1 MPSKLRK
8 LVGSR
13 AFYAMV
19 LAVVVPIIVQNA
31 ITNFVNLLDNLMV
44 GRIGTDQFSGVAVAN
59 QLIYVFN
66 LAVFG
71 AVSGAGIFTA
81 QYCGAGNQEGV
92 RASCRYKLYAG
103 LLLSLGAIALFLLKG
118 RELVLLYLT
127 DDSDPARVADTLHYG
142 LQYLNLMLLG
152 LPPFAIAQS
161 YASTLRETGE
171 TRLPMLAGIIA
182 VFVNLI
188 FNYLLIYGKL
198 GFPQLGV
205 QGAAIAT
212 VLSRYV
218 ELGII
223 VIYTHSHAKQH
234 PFARGLFRTLSIP
247 RQVVKEITIKGMPL
261 LVNELL
267 WSLGMATL
275 NQIYSLR
282 GLDVVAATSIS
293 TTVFNLF
300 SVFFF
305 SMGTAASIIVG
316 QDLGA
321 DEVEVAKDHAW
332 KLIAFSVAISVVV
345 GLSLISCSH
354 AIPLLYDVLPSV
366 RSLASQLILVCA
378 CMMPANAFC
387 NCEYF
392 IIRSGGKTGITFL
405 FDCGFTWVLCIPLA
419 YCLTHFTAMSVVLIF
434 LCERFLDVIKGV
446 IGLVL
451 VKKGVWIHNIVSGK
465 EMQVN

>member
-1 MPSKLRK
+1 MSSKLRK
-8 LVGSR
+8 LIGNR

-19 LAVVVPIIVQNA
+19 LAVVIPIIVQNA
-31 ITNFVNLLDNLMV
+31 ITNFVSLLDNLMV

-81 QYCGAGNQEGV
+81 QYCGAGNLEGV

-103 LLLSLGAIALFLLKG
+103 LLLSAGAIALFLLKG
-118 RELVLLYLT
+118 PQLIQLYLS
-127 DDSDPARVADTLHYG
+127 DDSDPVRVADTLRYG
-142 LQYLNLMLLG
+142 LQYLHIMLLG
-152 LPPFAIAQS
+152 IPPFALAQS

-188 FNYLLIYGKL
+188 FNFLLIYGKL

-223 VIYTHSHAKQH
+223 VIYTHSHAQKH
-234 PFARGLFRTLSIP
+234 PFAKDLYRTLSIP

-305 SMGTAASIIVG
+305 SMGTAAAIIIG

-321 DEVEVAKDHAW
+321 D
-332 KLIAFSVAISVVV
+332 
-345 GLSLISCSH
+345 
-354 AIPLLYDVLPSV
+354 
-366 RSLASQLILVCA
+366 
-378 CMMPANAFC
+378 
-387 NCEYF
+387 
-392 IIRSGGKTGITFL
+392 
-405 FDCGFTWVLCIPLA
+405 
-419 YCLTHFTAMSVVLIF
+419 
-434 LCERFLDVIKGV
+434 
-446 IGLVL
+446 
-451 VKKGVWIHNIVSGK
+451 
-465 EMQVN
+465 

>member
-1 MPSKLRK
+1 MSSKLRK
-8 LVGSR
+8 LIGNR

-19 LAVVVPIIVQNA
+19 LAVVIPIIVQNA
-31 ITNFVNLLDNLMV
+31 ITNFVSLLDNLMV

-81 QYCGAGNQEGV
+81 QYCGAGNLEGV

-103 LLLSLGAIALFLLKG
+103 LLLSAGAIALFLLKG
-118 RELVLLYLT
+118 PQLIQLYLS
-127 DDSDPARVADTLHYG
+127 DDSDPVRVADTLRYG
-142 LQYLNLMLLG
+142 LQYLHIMLLG
-152 LPPFAIAQS
+152 IPPFALAQS

-188 FNYLLIYGKL
+188 FNFLLIYGKL
-198 GFPQLGV
+198 GFPRLGV
-205 QGAAIAT
+205 RGAAIAT

-218 ELGII
+218 ELAII
-223 VIYTHSHAKQH
+223 VVYAHTHTQQH
-234 PFARGLFRTLSIP
+234 PFAEGLFRTLRIP
-247 RQVVKEITIKGMPL
+247 RTVVKEITLKGMPL

-282 GLDVVAATSIS
+282 GLDVVAATNIN

-300 SVFFF
+300 SVFFL
-305 SMGTAASIIVG
+305 SLGTAAAIIIG

-321 DEVEVAKDHAW
+321 NEVDTAIDHSG
-332 KLIAFSVAISVVV
+332 KMIAFSVVISIVV
-345 GLSLISCSH
+345 GCVLAACSGF
-354 AIPLLYDVLPSV
+354 IPLLYDVLPSV
-366 RSLASQLILVCA
+366 RSLASKLILVCA
-378 CMMPANAFC
+378 CIMPFNAFC

-392 IIRSGGKTGITFL
+392 ILRSGGKTGITFL
-405 FDCGFTWVLCIPLA
+405 FDCGFTWLVCIPLA
-419 YCLTHFTAMSVVLIF
+419 YSLTHFTALGVVMIF
-434 LCERFLDVIKGV
+434 LCVHSLDAVKGI
-446 IGLVL
+446 IGLFL
-451 VKKGVWIHNIVSGK
+451 VKKGVWIQNIVSGG
-465 EMQVN
+465 EMDLT

>member
-1 MPSKLRK
+1 MSRKLRK
-8 LVGSR
+8 LIGNR

-19 LAVVVPIIVQNA
+19 LAVVIPIIVQNA
-31 ITNFVNLLDNLMV
+31 ITNFVSLLDNLMV

-81 QYCGAGNQEGV
+81 QYCGAGNLEGV
-92 RASCRYKLYAG
+92 RASCRYKIYAG
-103 LLLSLGAIALFLLKG
+103 VLLSVGAIALFLLAG
-118 RELVLLYLT
+118 PQLVSLYLT
-127 DDSDPARVADTLHYG
+127 DDSDPVRVAETLHYG
-142 LQYLNLMLLG
+142 LQYLHIMLLG
-152 LPPFAIAQS
+152 IPPFALAQS

-171 TRLPMLAGIIA
+171 TRLPMLAGIVA

-198 GFPQLGV
+198 GFPVLGV
-205 QGAAIAT
+205 RGAALAT

-218 ELGII
+218 ELAII
-223 VIYTHSHAKQH
+223 VVYTHTHVRQH
-234 PFARGLFRTLSIP
+234 PFAKGLFRTLSIP
-247 RQVVKEITIKGMPL
+247 RQVVREITLKGMPL

-293 TTVFNLF
+293 STVFNLF

-305 SMGTAASIIVG
+305 SMGTAAAIIIG

-321 DEVEVAKDHAW
+321 DEVDVARDHAW

-345 GLSLISCSH
+345 GVSLIACSH

-366 RSLASQLILVCA
+366 RSLASKLILVCA
-378 CMMPANAFC
+378 CIMPFNAFC

-392 IIRSGGKTGITFL
+392 ILRSGGKTGITFL

-419 YCLTHFTAMSVVLIF
+419 YLLTHFTAMSVVLIF

-451 VKKGVWIHNIVSGK
+451 VKKGVWIHNIVSGA
-465 EMQVN
+465 EMDLT

>member
-1 MPSKLRK
+1 MQAKFRK
-8 LVGSR
+8 LIGNR

-31 ITNFVNLLDNLMV
+31 ITNFVSLLDNLMV

-81 QYCGAGNQEGV
+81 QYYGAGNLEGV
-92 RASCRYKLYAG
+92 RASCRYKIYAG
-103 LLLSLGAIALFLLKG
+103 ALLSVLAIALFWIAGPRLIS
-118 RELVLLYLT
+118 LYLT
-127 DDSDPARVADTLHYG
+127 DNSDPARVKDTLRYG
-142 LQYLNLMLLG
+142 LEYLHIMLLG
-152 LPPFAIAQS
+152 IPPFAIAQS

-171 TRLPMLAGIIA
+171 TRLPMLAGIAA
-182 VFVNLI
+182 VIVNLI

-198 GFPQLGV
+198 GFPELGV
-205 QGAAIAT
+205 GGAAWAT

-218 ELGII
+218 ELAII
-223 VIYTHSHAKQH
+223 AVYTHSHGETH
-234 PFARGLFRTLSIP
+234 PFAEGLFRTLGIP
-247 RQVVKEITIKGMPL
+247 RQVVREITLKGMPL

-282 GLDVVAATSIS
+282 GLDVVAATNIS

-300 SVFFF
+300 SVFFL
-305 SMGTAASIIVG
+305 SLGTAAAIIIG

-321 DEVEVAKDHAW
+321 GRIKTAIDHAW
-332 KLIAFSVAISVVV
+332 KMIAFSVGVSIAV
-345 GLSLISCSH
+345 GGALAACSG

-366 RSLASQLILVCA
+366 RNLASRLILVCA
-378 CMMPANAFC
+378 CIMPANAFC

-392 IIRSGGKTGITFL
+392 ILRSGGKTGITFL
-405 FDCGFTWVLCIPLA
+405 FDCGFTWLICIPLA
-419 YCLTHFTAMSVVLIF
+419 YVLTHFTPMGVVLIF
-434 LCERFLDVIKGV
+434 LCVHSLDILKGL
-446 IGLVL
+446 IGLIL
-451 VKKGVWIHNIVSGK
+451 VRKGVWIHNIVSGGM
-465 EMQVN
+465 EAV

>member
-8 LVGSR
+8 LIGSR

-81 QYCGAGNQEGV
+81 QYCGAGNLEGV

-103 LLLSLGAIALFLLKG
+103 LLLSVGAIALFLLKG
-118 RELVLLYLT
+118 PELVLLYLT

-142 LQYLNLMLLG
+142 LQYLNIMLLG
-152 LPPFAIAQS
+152 LPPFAFAQS

-188 FNYLLIYGKL
+188 FNFLLIYGKL
-198 GFPQLGV
+198 GFPKLGV

-223 VIYTHSHAKQH
+223 AVYTHTHTRKH
-234 PFARGLFRTLSIP
+234 PFAEGLFRTLCIP
-247 RQVVKEITIKGMPL
+247 RTVVREITHKGMPL

-282 GLDVVAATSIS
+282 GLDVVAATNIN

-300 SVFFF
+300 SVFFL
-305 SMGTAASIIVG
+305 SLGTAAAIIIG

-321 DEVEVAKDHAW
+321 NEVDTAVDHSG
-332 KLIAFSVAISVVV
+332 KMIAFSVVVSIFV
-345 GLSLISCSH
+345 GLELIACSN
-354 AIPLLYDVLPSV
+354 AIPMLYDVLPSV
-366 RSLASQLILVCA
+366 RSLASKLILVCA
-378 CMMPANAFC
+378 CIMPFNAFC

-392 IIRSGGKTGITFL
+392 ILRSGGKTGITFL
-405 FDCGFTWVLCIPLA
+405 FDCGFTWLVCIPLA
-419 YCLTHFTAMSVVLIF
+419 YCLTHFTAMGVVMIF
-434 LCERFLDVIKGV
+434 FCVHSMDAVKGV

-451 VKKGVWIHNIVSGK
+451 VKKGVWIHNIVSGSD
-465 EMQVN
+465 MQLS